1 MDSMRRLIIGA
12 MIAVALFI
20 LTDFSAAAYCEY
32 RLSSELREHNDLG
45 SDPEVTLQSVP
56 FAWAAVRGEVPRI
69 EIRARG
75 VHSAEKRNTSVEAT
89 LRGVEIS
96 AAQLFSGDYDNVKVE
111 SILGRM
117 RIDVTELG
125 QSLGIP
131 DLEIVPPTEEREKAD
146 LEALPTTDGVIF
158 SGTVQVGGED
168 VLVNVR
174 ADLFI
179 SAGALR
185 IVAQELMVDPEEGL
199 PTEITE
205 ADRPTIVS
213 KFSTVVDRLVL
224 PFDAVPRKAWAEG
237 TQIVIEG
244 TSTQVEVSLD
254 ELQIS

>member
-1 MDSMRRLIIGA
+1 
-12 MIAVALFI
+12 
-20 LTDFSAAAYCEY
+20 
-32 RLSSELREHNDLG
+32 
-45 SDPEVTLQSVP
+45 VP

-69 EIRARG
+69 EIRARDA
-75 VHSAEKRNTSVEAT
+75 HSDEMRNTSVEAT

-96 AAQLFSGDYDNVKVE
+96 SGQLFSGDYDKVKVE

-125 QSLGIP
+125 QSIGIP

-146 LEALPTTDGVIF
+146 LEALPTMDGVIF
-158 SGTVQVGGED
+158 SGTVPIGDEK

-199 PTEITE
+199 PSAITE

-213 KFSTVVDRLVL
+213 RFSTVIDRLVL

-244 TSTQVEVSLD
+244 TSTQVEVALD
-254 ELQIS
+254 DMQLN